1 MKNSSLTLTFDQRI
15 CKIINTDYLYSQGA
29 KTPLNLLAIKEVSI
43 YKEDNTWNKNQ
54 N

>member
-15 CKIINTDYLYSQGA
+15 CKIINTDYLYS
-29 KTPLNLLAIKEVSI
+29 PLNLLAIKEVSI